1 MRFSYY
7 FLIDINHGEILRKVY
22 VGYYVSE
29 GASRQFLRSYVS
41 VQDTLVPLS
50 V

>member
-7 FLIDINHGEILRKVY
+7 FLFDINHGEILQKVC

-29 GASRQFLRSYVS
+29 GASRQFLRNYVS
-41 VQDTLVPLS
+41 VQDTLVSFS